1 MLILIYVGRE
11 PKKSEP
17 HILVE
22 KANKTIGCNVPSLVY
37 RPENSPILLIVL
49 KFLNLK

>member
-17 HILVE
+17 AILVE
-22 KANKTIGCNVPSLVY
+22 KANKTIGCNVPSLMY
-37 RPENSPILLIVL
+37 TPENSQILLILL

>member
-17 HILVE
+17 AILVE
-22 KANKTIGCNVPSLVY
+22 KANKTIGCNIPILVH
-37 RPENSPILLIVL
+37 RPEKSPILLIVL